1 MKLCNGSR
9 GMNEFLI
16 FFRALGLIVNAKL
29 DLNTFY
35 EDQSVVNDNE
45 TFNEIP
51 FQFRRYK
58 DLLKSHFQENPER
71 YSLVY

>member
-1 MKLCNGSR
+1 MRLFN
-9 GMNEFLI
+9 
-16 FFRALGLIVNAKL
+16 FRALGLIINAKL

-51 FQFRRYK
+51 F
-58 DLLKSHFQENPER
+58 
-71 YSLVY
+71 